1 MPPGTSPGLRLRLI
15 MTILVTMR
23 AHTNLAPAE
32 MKAGEFKA
40 RCLELMDA
48 VAQTGATIVITKRG
62 KPVARLVPV
71 VDPSTSIFG
80 FAKGAFEE
88 LGDIIA
94 PVASEWRPNEE
105 ELALLDRAD
114 AAGSRTRA
122 KRTKRS
128 AR

>member
-1 MPPGTSPGLRLRLI
+1 

-23 AHTNLAPAE
+23 ARTNPAPAE
-32 MKAGEFKA
+32 VRAGEFKA
-40 RCLELMDA
+40 KCLELMDA

-80 FAKGAFEE
+80 FAQGAFEE
-88 LGDIIA
+88 LGDIVA
-94 PVASEWRPNEE
+94 PVASEWRPNEDD
-105 ELALLDRAD
+105 LTLLDRGD
-114 AAGSRTRA
+114 AAATRA

>member
-1 MPPGTSPGLRLRLI
+1 

-23 AHTNLAPAE
+23 TQTNLAPAQV
-32 MKAGEFKA
+32 KAGEFKA
-40 RCLELMDA
+40 KCLELMDA

-88 LGDIIA
+88 LGDIVA
-94 PVASEWRPNEE
+94 PAAPGWRPSEQ
-105 ELALLDRAD
+105 ELMLLDRSD
-114 AAGSRTRA
+114 ATGSGARA

>member
-1 MPPGTSPGLRLRLI
+1 
-15 MTILVTMR
+15 MTVLVTMR
-23 AHTNLAPAE
+23 AQTNPAPPE
-32 MKAGEFKA
+32 VKAGEFKPK
-40 RCLELMDA
+40 CLELMDA

-88 LGDIIA
+88 LGDIVA
-94 PVASEWRPNEE
+94 PVASEWRPHEE
-105 ELALLDRAD
+105 ELTLLDRSD
-114 AAGSRTRA
+114 ATGSRTRA